1 MDYPNKGRNKKGTWK
16 RYMASRTIENYGKYK
31 EQRKKVKH
39 MVAEAK
45 KASWTDFGNKRKS
58 EIVLQNDE
66 IFKKE

>member
-1 MDYPNKGRNKKGTWK
+1 ME
-16 RYMASRTIENYGKYK
+16 AIYGKQNNRKLWKIQRTK
-31 EQRKKVKH
+31 EKKVKH